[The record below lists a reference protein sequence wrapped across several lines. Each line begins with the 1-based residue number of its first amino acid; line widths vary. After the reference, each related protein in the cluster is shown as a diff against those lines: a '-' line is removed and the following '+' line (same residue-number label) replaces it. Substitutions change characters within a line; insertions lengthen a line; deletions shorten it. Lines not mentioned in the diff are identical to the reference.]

1 GDNPTGAVPT
11 VKQQVRDFCGKLR
24 RQIRMIGSGH
34 FLTIDAVLSGDVVHS
49 LTSSSTQMALG
60 IGEQLKFHTVSFD
73 DIDQKTKPPGK
84 AVLHGK
90 TCFVTL
96 RCRWLSQYPTQWPAR
111 TLAGHG
117 RNVQNAQRAGHRH
130 VSFDRPSSSRLASSR
145 QLR

>member
-1 GDNPTGAVPT
+1 
-11 VKQQVRDFCGKLR
+11 L
-24 RQIRMIGSGH
+24 RQIRMIGSGN
-34 FLTIDAVLSGDVVHS
+34 FLPIDAVLSGDVVHS

-60 IGEQLKFHTVSFD
+60 FGEQLKFHTVSFD

-96 RCRWLSQYPTQWPAR
+96 RCRWLSQYPTTWLVRPCVSVGKNVQHGR
-111 TLAGHG
+111 MAGHS
-117 RNVQNAQRAGHRH
+117 HM
-130 VSFDRPSSSRLASSR
+130 SFDSPSSSRLASSR